1 MTMLKKILIIVISVF
16 VLFGCSKKEP
26 TPEEETELTPIIYE
40 TNMSISTYDRID
52 IFDGIYL
59 SNLTDLQNYQKK
71 TSIFDLDKANAIQI
85 LQLSARRSEAG
96 YNEGYPNSNQL
107 YEVYSYYGYTETIDY
122 LDSYL
127 VTDFSEYM
135 TEDFLD
141 DMQKLEE
148 NLLTPDDLF
157 NTYGTHAVVAV
168 RNGFKVRK
176 ELTVESKELT
186 SSEFSYISHLLM
198 HQRPLAF
205 PITDASYLLYQSK
218 SRINFDVFSTHEY
231 TDLSEFFNSDISTY
245 PFAHLITL
253 NEVLPLYRVF
263 GLFNETYPNAI
274 DQLRVRYQE
283 LFPRFSTD

>member
-1 MTMLKKILIIVISVF
+1 MINKKLLILFMLSSL
-16 VLFGCSKKEP
+16 LFGCQKENP
-26 TPEEETELTPIIYE
+26 TPIEKTEPTPIIYE
-40 TNMSISTYDRID
+40 TNMSIATYDTTD

-71 TSIFDLDKANAIQI
+71 ISIFDLDKAKSIQVIQI
-85 LQLSARRSEAG
+85 PVRSSDAG
-96 YNEGYPNSNQL
+96 YNEGYANSHQL
-107 YEVYSYYGYTETIDY
+107 YEVYSYFEYIETIDY

-135 TEDFLD
+135 TQDFLD

-168 RNGFKVRK
+168 RNGFKVRF
-176 ELTVESKELT
+176 ELTVESRELAM
-186 SSEFSYISHLLM
+186 SEFSYISNLLM
-198 HQRPLAF
+198 HQRPLTF

-218 SRINFDVFSTHEY
+218 SRINFDIFSTHEY
-231 TDLSEFFNSDISTY
+231 TDLSEFFSTDISTF
-245 PFAHLITL
+245 PLAHLITL

-274 DQLRVRYQE
+274 DQLEVRYQE
-283 LFPRFSTD
+283 LFTRFSTN